1 MEDEI
6 LENLRNSVINFD
18 EEGAESWARKAIEE
32 KVDPVK
38 ATEVLMAAIR
48 EIGDAFEKEEI
59 WLPQLV
65 IAAEAMQRA
74 TPILEKEIERT
85 GAKKITLG
93 TVVAG
98 VVFGDIHTLGVQ
110 MICTLLA
117 SVGFNVYN
125 LGADVPC
132 EKFIEAI
139 KEHNADILAMSAFL
153 TMTAA
158 EQKRVIDML
167 EKEGLRD
174 KVKVIVGGGAMSADF
189 ADKIGAD
196 GYESTAGGGV
206 ELAKELLSC

>member
-6 LENLRNSVINFD
+6 LENLRNSVINYD
-18 EEGAESWARKAIEE
+18 EEGAESWARKVVEE

-38 ATEVLMAAIR
+38 AMDVLMDAIR

-74 TPILEKEIERT
+74 TPILEKEIQRI
-85 GAKKITLG
+85 GAKKSTLG
-93 TVVAG
+93 TIVAG
-98 VVFGDIHTLGVQ
+98 VVFGDIHTLGIQ
-110 MICTLLA
+110 MVCTLLA
-117 SVGFNVYN
+117 AAGFNVFN
-125 LGADVPC
+125 LGADVAG

-139 KEHNADILAMSAFL
+139 KEHNAELLAMSAFL

-167 EKEGLRD
+167 EKEGMRD

-189 ADKIGAD
+189 AHKIGAD

-206 ELAKELLSC
+206 ELAKELLCC

>member
-1 MEDEI
+1 
-6 LENLRNSVINFD
+6 
-18 EEGAESWARKAIEE
+18 
-32 KVDPVK
+32 
-38 ATEVLMAAIR
+38 
-48 EIGDAFEKEEI
+48 
-59 WLPQLV
+59 
-65 IAAEAMQRA
+65 
-74 TPILEKEIERT
+74 
-85 GAKKITLG
+85 
-93 TVVAG
+93 
-98 VVFGDIHTLGVQ
+98 

-174 KVKVIVGGGAMSADF
+174 KVKVIVGRGAMSADF